1 MQQKKGNVLLV
12 GAIVSAG
19 LVSVCAY
26 YFILGYFFTG
36 TDTLTLIETSRIHSF
51 NDFARLFA
59 EPLMAGSKFVDI
71 AKFFR
76 PVATLS
82 YTFDYAVWHLNPF
95 GFQLTNL
102 LLNALVACLIVVVM
116 YQLSKGNLLFAWL
129 SGVVFALHPILVES
143 VPATDRRHD
152 IIAAVFLLLSIS
164 FFLKSVASDTAKRWL
179 IFSSLFFYILA
190 LGGKETAIIIPALI
204 FVQIYIYSNSPSRRE
219 RFILSMKGT
228 APYLV
233 LTVSYLTWRTLV
245 LGGLGGYSR
254 SGPLEFD
261 ERCAYVVNIFH
272 NYIIDLMYP
281 ADPLGVLNCCYANW
295 WTLVAL
301 TFFCA
306 YIGFYISGFT
316 FSKGSSYRRE
326 SVNLLLCL
334 AFWLLIPLLLFITT
348 FTFAHR
354 NMYIPTISF
363 SALLAYPLAE
373 TLKSTWTTWF
383 RFRSDERKIFMPCL
397 SLKARE
403 VVVAMGVLM
412 FCYLLIYSPL
422 VRNYDQWEA
431 SARMGR
437 IILTRLASG
446 THELTQDC
454 RVNLYNIP
462 ECLKSYEKKEA
473 KAKEVTYLSDYSIK
487 SWLNMCGFHKNLDV
501 IIHSRSQPWDF
512 SGDLSVAILQ
522 LGKKNLRA
530 IVRMK
535 PTAHRNTLI
544 R

>member
-1 MQQKKGNVLLV
+1 MLLI
-12 GAIVSAG
+12 GAIVSTG
-19 LVSVCAY
+19 CVSVCAY

-36 TDTLTLIETSRIHSF
+36 TDTITLIETSRIHSF
-51 NDFARLFA
+51 KDFARLFA

-82 YTFDYAVWHLNPF
+82 YTFDYTVWSLNPF
-95 GFQLTNL
+95 GYQLTNL
-102 LLNALVACLIVVVM
+102 LLNSMVACLIVVVM
-116 YQLSKGNLLFAWL
+116 YQLSKGNTLFAWL
-129 SGVVFALHPILVES
+129 SGVIFAIHPVLVES

-164 FFLKSVASDTAKRWL
+164 FFLKCAVTDTGKRWL
-179 IFSSLFFYILA
+179 IFFSLLFYVSA
-190 LGGKETAIIIPALI
+190 LGSKETAIILPALI
-204 FVQIYIYSNSPSRRE
+204 FVQIYIYSNSPSRSR
-219 RFILSMKGT
+219 RFFLGMKVT

-233 LTVSYLTWRTLV
+233 LTISYLAWRTLV

-254 SGPLEFD
+254 SVPLEFD
-261 ERCAYVVNIFH
+261 EICDYVVNIFH
-272 NYIIDLMYP
+272 NYIIDLIYP

-306 YIGFYISGFT
+306 YIGLYLLGFT
-316 FSKGSSYRRE
+316 FSKDSSYRRE

-334 AFWLLIPLLLFITT
+334 AYWLLIPLLLFINTLT
-348 FTFAHR
+348 FSHR
-354 NMYIPTISF
+354 SMYIPTISF
-363 SALLAYPLAE
+363 SALLAYPLAK
-373 TLKSTWTTWF
+373 TLKSMWATWF
-383 RFRSDERKIFMPCL
+383 KFRSDEEKISIQGPG
-397 SLKARE
+397 SKARE
-403 VVVAMGVLM
+403 FVIAMGCLM
-412 FCYLLIYSPL
+412 FFYLLIYSPL
-422 VRNYDQWEA
+422 MRNYDQWEA

-446 THELTQDC
+446 THELTQDY
-454 RVNLYNIP
+454 RVNLYNLP
-462 ECLKSYEKKEA
+462 ECLKSYENKQA

-530 IVRMK
+530 VVRMK
-535 PTAHRNTLI
+535 PTTHRNTLV